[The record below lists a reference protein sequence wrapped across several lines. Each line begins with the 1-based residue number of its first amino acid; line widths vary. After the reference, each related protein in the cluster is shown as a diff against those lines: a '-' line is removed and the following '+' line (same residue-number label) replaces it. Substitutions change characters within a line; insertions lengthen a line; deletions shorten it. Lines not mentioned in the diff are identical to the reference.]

1 MDRLIQPKNVNETS
15 MDRPLGHKP
24 VAIVPGRARVSSS
37 IELES
42 EPLRDNRDV
51 LAGADTSHPVAGICI
66 YPGQGD
72 SALSDRQFER
82 VVAYVLRNMDGPLR
96 VRELAGLARLS
107 PSHFTRAFSVRL
119 GKSPYAFIMEQ
130 RMHHARNLMLNT
142 GQKLTEIAGNC
153 GLADQ
158 AHLTRMFRK
167 FEGTTPARWRRLRRS
182 DSKGD
187 CQTVPTPG

>member
-1 MDRLIQPKNVNETS
+1 MDRLIQPKNMNETS
-15 MDRPLGHKP
+15 TDRPN
-24 VAIVPGRARVSSS
+24 AIVPRRAGVSSS
-37 IELES
+37 IGFES
-42 EPLRDNRDV
+42 ETLRDSGGV
-51 LAGADTSHPVAGICI
+51 LAGTSHPIAGIRI

-72 SALSDRQFER
+72 TALSDRQFER

-96 VRELAGLARLS
+96 VRELAAEVGLS

-182 DSKGD
+182 NPKRELSDGTD
-187 CQTVPTPG
+187 PELTVSL

>member
-1 MDRLIQPKNVNETS
+1 
-15 MDRPLGHKP
+15 MDRPDRREP
-24 VAIVPGRARVSSS
+24 VAIVPGPARVPSS
-37 IELES
+37 IGLES
-42 EPLRDNRDV
+42 EALRDSRDV
-51 LAGADTSHPVAGICI
+51 QAGADTSHPIGGIRI

-72 SALSDRQFER
+72 GALSDRQFER
-82 VVAYVLRNMDGPLR
+82 VVAYVSRNMDGPLR
-96 VRELAGLARLS
+96 VRELAAEVGLS

-130 RMHHARNLMLNT
+130 RMHHARNLMMNT

-158 AHLTRMFRK
+158 AHLTRMFRR

-182 DSKGD
+182 DPKAD
-187 CQTVPTPG
+187 CQTLETQG